1 MYAHLFILISFEFNS
16 SLLLDNYLILDLHL
30 LGFGN
35 FLFLLHGHLPPVF
48 RELSKS
54 KHDILL
60 AKHLAEVRAEAH
72 ASYLVHMLRPFLL
85 MR

>member
-1 MYAHLFILISFEFNS
+1 MYARLFLLISFEFNS
-16 SLLLDNYLILDLHL
+16 SLLLDLHL
-30 LGFGN
+30 LGSGN
-35 FLFLLHGHLPPVF
+35 FLFLLHGHVPPVF

-60 AKHLAEVRAEAH
+60 TKHLAEVRAEAH